1 MKSLGLKYVNL
12 PVPRNGPYSLELCE
26 QVSETLTDLLKTSK
40 PVVVHCRTGRRAE
53 EIMKQAADAG
63 LMENPFTQIC
73 WRVGKDVEHSVHERT
88 RIVRVDE
95 NVYIAGQIHAD
106 SLQNIKDLGVK
117 SVINLRDKSELG
129 FEDLSFELS
138 KIGVECIN
146 DPLDYDMRADT
157 DMDQV
162 LSVLDKCKKPCLVF
176 CQVGLRAA
184 AVGVAFATTRKK
196 GAEAVKGTVDLT
208 NILETTYMNLL
219 DELDESHPGTTI
231 KSFVAGYIA
240 SKLSN
245 CAKRP
250 GNTQISE
257 DLYITGQLTEEELKD
272 FAKKGVKSI
281 LNMRGPAEAG
291 QLGLG
296 VLAREEEVVLQNL

>member
-1 MKSLGLKYVNL
+1 
-12 PVPRNGPYSLELCE
+12 
-26 QVSETLTDLLKTSK
+26 
-40 PVVVHCRTGRRAE
+40 
-53 EIMKQAADAG
+53 
-63 LMENPFTQIC
+63 
-73 WRVGKDVEHSVHERT
+73 
-88 RIVRVDE
+88 RVDE

-184 AVGVAFATTRKK
+184 AVGVAFATTRK
-196 GAEAVKGTVDLT
+196 
-208 NILETTYMNLL
+208 
-219 DELDESHPGTTI
+219 
-231 KSFVAGYIA
+231 
-240 SKLSN
+240 
-245 CAKRP
+245 
-250 GNTQISE
+250 
-257 DLYITGQLTEEELKD
+257 
-272 FAKKGVKSI
+272 
-281 LNMRGPAEAG
+281 
-291 QLGLG
+291 
-296 VLAREEEVVLQNL
+296 